1 MWLSSKKYLPIIIL
15 IILDVLSVLL
25 SVYFSAALIY
35 SGFIPILDLFLYY
48 TILFSSFVLP
58 VNFLFK
64 NYTYLNRSFGIK
76 NLKNI
81 FYASLV
87 ILICLICFKYLIEL
101 LKINLHFYDYYF
113 FSFRNIFAQ
122 IIFFSF
128 FTILIRLLLSKLS
141 NVIYYDNL
149 SKNLEEN
156 NFVIYGAG
164 RSGMLLIDYFQRNS
178 LTKPSFI
185 IDDDPLK
192 IGRFI
197 QDIKIISFAEF
208 ENIVN
213 DSIVS
218 IKKLI
223 FCIPS
228 LDSIKTDVIKK
239 KISKLNIN
247 FEQQSADFNKKNMI
261 NIIDKISQNSKNIK
275 GNLDDKIKS
284 YFRDK
289 TILVTGA
296 GGSIGKEICYQVSKF
311 NIKRLIVIDIDE
323 YRLSVLNREILVNN
337 KNLENKYFN
346 FLGDVNNYE
355 FVEDVFDNFT
365 PDIVYHAAAS
375 KHVDLVQKNWFH
387 GSMNNILSTLNLCKC
402 SNKFKS
408 KKFIFISTDKAVEPI
423 NFLGISKSV
432 GEKITK
438 FYAQN
443 SNIGSYSIVRF
454 GNVVGSSGSLLDI
467 IKNQI
472 DHSDII
478 NVTDKNMT
486 RYFMTIS
493 DAVNLVLISTKISQ
507 NSDCHVLKMGEPVKI
522 LDVVQNIIE
531 QNDIYRSRKLK
542 IKFIGKRPGEKL
554 HEKLFDENNIH
565 KTENVHILNETKV
578 LNLNEQ
584 SFKSFFE
591 NLDKFK
597 KNENLFK
604 KHLEDFISN

>member
-1 MWLSSKKYLPIIIL
+1 MLLYSKKYLPIIIL
-15 IILDVLSVLL
+15 IILDVLSVFL
-25 SVYFSAALIY
+25 SVYFSAAAIY
-35 SGFIPILDLFLYY
+35 NGFIPILDLFLYY
-48 TILFSSFVLP
+48 TILFSFFVLTI
-58 VNFLFK
+58 NFFFR

-76 NLKNI
+76 NLRNI
-81 FYASLV
+81 LYASSV
-87 ILICLICFKYLIEL
+87 ILISLIGFKYSIEIL
-101 LKINLHFYDYYF
+101 NINLYFYDYYF

-128 FTILIRLLLSKLS
+128 FTILIRLFLNKLS
-141 NVIYYDNL
+141 NFIHYDNFN
-149 SKNLEEN
+149 KNLETN
-156 NFVIYGAG
+156 NFVVYGAG
-164 RSGMLLIDYFQRNS
+164 RSGMLFIDYFQRNN

-208 ENIVN
+208 ENIIKETVT
-213 DSIVS
+213 SINKV
-218 IKKLI
+218 I

-228 LDSIKTDVIKK
+228 LDSIKTDVIKN
-239 KISKLNIN
+239 KIAKLNIN
-247 FEQQSADFNKKNMI
+247 FEYQSADIGKKNLA

-275 GNLDDKIKS
+275 EKLDDNIKS
-284 YFRDK
+284 YFLGK
-289 TILVTGA
+289 TVLVTGA

-311 NIKRLIVIDIDE
+311 NIKKLIVIDIDE
-323 YRLSVLNREILVNN
+323 YRLSVLNREILLNN
-337 KNLENKYFN
+337 TDLENKYFN

-355 FVEDVFDNFT
+355 FVEDIFDNFK
-365 PDIVYHAAAS
+365 PDIIYHAAAS

-387 GSMNNILSTLNLCKC
+387 GSMNNIVSTFNLCKC
-402 SNKFKS
+402 SSKFKS
-408 KKFIFISTDKAVEPI
+408 KKFIFISTDKAVGPI

-467 IKNQI
+467 IKNQVE
-472 DHSDII
+472 HSDII

-522 LDVVQNIIE
+522 LDVVKNIIE
-531 QNDIYRSRKLK
+531 QNDLYRSRKLK

-554 HEKLFDENNIH
+554 HEKLFDEKNIH
-565 KTENVHILNETKV
+565 KTENDHILNEIKT
-578 LNLNEQ
+578 LNLNKQ
-584 SFKSFFE
+584 SFESFIK
-591 NLDKFK
+591 NLSKFK

-604 KHLEDFISN
+604 KYLEDFISN